1 MSSVNAWTA
10 ALALVWAALT
20 AGCVSHYPD
29 LESVGAGTKAPPGVE
44 LQDVPFFP
52 QDEFQCG
59 PAALATVLVDSGVAV
74 TPDELTDK
82 VYLPEREGSL
92 QLELIAASRRYER
105 LPYVLDGTLA
115 AILAELAAG
124 RPVLVLQNLGVASFP
139 IWHYA
144 VVVGYDA
151 PRSEIILRS
160 GEEQRATMDTQW
172 FMRSWSLAGNWALV
186 TLEAG
191 ELPVEP
197 DETRY
202 VHAVVALESV
212 VAPGVAAPFY
222 ATAVRR
228 WPDDAMALLG
238 LGNAYHAMGD
248 DTAAEQTYQRLLTV
262 HPDNAVARNNLAH
275 VLVERGCKNAAL
287 HQLQLGLDKLD
298 ADDPLHQALLATRE
312 QIEERT
318 GGVRL
323 TDPIDCPSLESPQE
337 KEK

>member
-1 MSSVNAWTA
+1 MSSVNAWSVT
-10 ALALVWAALT
+10 LVLVGAALT

-29 LESVGAGTKAPPGVE
+29 LESVGAGTSAPPGLE
-44 LQDVPFFP
+44 LRDVPFFP

-59 PAALATVLVDSGVAV
+59 PAALATVLVNSGVAV
-74 TPDELTDK
+74 SPDELTDK

-92 QLELIAASRRYER
+92 QLELLAASRRYER

-115 AILAELAAG
+115 AILAELDAG

-160 GEEQRATMDTQW
+160 GEQRRETMDTQW

-186 TLEAG
+186 TLQAG
-191 ELPVEP
+191 ELPAEP

-202 VHAVVALESV
+202 LHTVVVLEDV
-212 VAPGVAAPFY
+212 VAPEVAAPFY
-222 ATAVRR
+222 ATAARH
-228 WPDDAMALLG
+228 WPGNAMALLG
-238 LGNAYHAMGD
+238 LGNTYHAMGD
-248 DTAAEQTYQRLLTV
+248 DAAAETTYQRLLAE

-287 HQLQLGLDKLD
+287 GQLQLGLETL
-298 ADDPLHQALLATRE
+298 ATDDPLHQALVATRE

-323 TDPIDCPSLESPQE
+323 TDPIDCPPAL
-337 KEK
+337 